1 MSRGRAPRSRA
12 AASAAAPA
20 SSAERAGEAEA
31 DAAEEDAEAKTGADA
46 DAEATEG
53 EAKAETP
60 APAPAAADSSEA
72 PSWGVIAFFGV
83 LGIVTSVIGG
93 HAVGEFADILV
104 KSLTARGY
112 SEMVGAIVISV
123 FACSGAY
130 LMIAT
135 AHFKGMYD
143 LALANV
149 SGQVTQVPFVVLP
162 ISLIMIGAFGQ
173 LGMVPTYPDGVL
185 PIDLE
190 TTSVMVFGFPTMLI
204 LWKSIQ
210 DDGRVNWLETASMV
224 GLFALTIY
232 LLAAHG

>member
-1 MSRGRAPRSRA
+1 MTITISDASLVPIVSLAAGIAILVVPRLLNYIV
-12 AASAAAPA
+12 
-20 SSAERAGEAEA
+20 AGYL
-31 DAAEEDAEAKTGADA
+31 
-46 DAEATEG
+46 
-53 EAKAETP
+53 
-60 APAPAAADSSEA
+60 
-72 PSWGVIAFFGV
+72 ILIGV